1 MSNNKLKVGVIGCG
15 IIAKIGHLPW
25 YNDSKEANIV
35 ALADPDEMKL
45 KKAGKLY
52 NVEKLYTDPNELI
65 DDPEIDAVSICSPH
79 WAHAQQT
86 VRAADNGKHIICE
99 KPIGIDLNQIDEMIK
114 AVEKNRVIFQTA
126 TQKRFSPG
134 FQMIKEDLLEGKLGD
149 VFHVSIYWYHFIPDL
164 DIPWIRKSLDFLK
177 KLGIDIEKNMG
188 AWRLTDERAGGG
200 DLMDHVPHYY
210 DLFRF
215 WFGDVATVSAQ
226 VRRVYKSRAH
236 EDHGAMLF
244 SFKNCET
251 VAVFERSQNITG
263 RVKGE
268 ELGRIHGTKGSYYFD
283 VPHEYNLE
291 PMEIKKFMF
300 SLKNYIVNRK
310 KKIKI
315 KYPKDKWNLSYA
327 REIRSFINQ
336 CLGKSNENVGFPE
349 EWIPTIYDGRAALEG
364 VLATYE
370 SSRTN
375 QTIHLPLKSYSP
387 INWKN
392 TVE

>member
-1 MSNNKLKVGVIGCG
+1 
-15 IIAKIGHLPW
+15 
-25 YNDSKEANIV
+25 
-35 ALADPDEMKL
+35 
-45 KKAGKLY
+45 
-52 NVEKLYTDPNELI
+52 
-65 DDPEIDAVSICSPH
+65 
-79 WAHAQQT
+79 
-86 VRAADNGKHIICE
+86 
-99 KPIGIDLNQIDEMIK
+99 
-114 AVEKNRVIFQTA
+114 
-126 TQKRFSPG
+126 
-134 FQMIKEDLLEGKLGD
+134 
-149 VFHVSIYWYHFIPDL
+149 
-164 DIPWIRKSLDFLK
+164 
-177 KLGIDIEKNMG
+177 MG

-336 CLGKSNENVGFPE
+336 CLGKSNEDVGFPE